1 MRPASDKAHQRMRG
15 GPAISYG
22 IVVHGGA
29 GSSRRLGGACAAI
42 CKMAFAMLEEGG
54 EALDAAV
61 EAVRLFEEDGRFN
74 AGRGSTLRLD
84 GKTVEMDASVMD
96 SSGRLGSV
104 MAVRD
109 VRNPILVARA
119 ISGTPHCA
127 LAGQGASIF
136 ARRMGI
142 GPSQP
147 ISERA
152 RTRYEKVLRLV
163 REGKIGKKDE
173 RWKAADLESLW
184 NFEVPY
190 GRVIL
195 PDTVGAVAKDGSGHF
210 AVAGST
216 GGASPM
222 MLGRVGDTAIVGSGF
237 YAGPVAAIAATGIGE
252 EIIRRTLAKTVY
264 DLIHEGKGAQEACEQ
279 GIGMFPAAV
288 SAGIIAI
295 TSAGSAITANRRMA
309 AYSLFKEA

>member
-1 MRPASDKAHQRMRG
+1 
-15 GPAISYG
+15 
-22 IVVHGGA
+22 
-29 GSSRRLGGACAAI
+29 
-42 CKMAFAMLEEGG
+42 
-54 EALDAAV
+54 
-61 EAVRLFEEDGRFN
+61 
-74 AGRGSTLRLD
+74 
-84 GKTVEMDASVMD
+84 
-96 SSGRLGSV
+96 

-147 ISERA
+147 ISGRA

-163 REGKIGKKDE
+163 REGEIGKKDE

-184 NFEVPY
+184 NFEIPY

-210 AVAGST
+210 AVASST

-222 MLGRVGDTAIVGSGF
+222 MLGRVGDTAIVGLGF

-252 EIIRRTLAKTVY
+252 EIIRRMLAKTVY
-264 DLIHEGKGAQEACEQ
+264 DLIHEGKGARRLAS
-279 GIGMFPAAV
+279 MASPYFPLRSPRASSPLRPRV
-288 SAGIIAI
+288 PQSRQTEGWRP
-295 TSAGSAITANRRMA
+295 TASSKRLK
-309 AYSLFKEA
+309 S

>member
-1 MRPASDKAHQRMRG
+1 MRPEPDKTHPRKRGMR
-15 GPAISYG
+15 AISYG

-29 GSSRRLGGACAAI
+29 GSSRRLTGVCAAI
-42 CKMAFAMLEEGG
+42 GKKAFAMLEAGG

-74 AGRGSTLRLD
+74 AGRGSSLRLD
-84 GKTVEMDASVMD
+84 GRTVEMDAGVMD

-119 ISGTPHCA
+119 VSGTPHCA

-136 ARRMGI
+136 AKKMGI
-142 GPSQP
+142 GPSPP
-147 ISERA
+147 ISQGA
-152 RTRYEKVLRLV
+152 CKRYEKMVRLI
-163 REGKIGKKDE
+163 REGGLEKKDG

-190 GRVIL
+190 GLVIS
-195 PDTVGAVAKDGSGHF
+195 PDTVGAVAKDRSGRF

-222 MLGRVGDTAIVGSGF
+222 MLGRVGDTAVVGSGF
-237 YAGPVAAIAATGIGE
+237 YAGPLAAIAATGIGE
-252 EIIRRTLAKTVY
+252 EIMRKTTAKAVY
-264 DLIHEGKGAQEACEQ
+264 DLIREGKGAQEACEQ
-279 GIGMFPAAV
+279 GVAMFPASV
-288 SAGIIAI
+288 SVGMIAI
-295 TSAGSAITANRRMA
+295 TSSACAVAANRRMA
-309 AYSLFKEA
+309 TYSLTKEI